1 MGYSMISSLRKP
13 AHRSLLDID
22 ARPDDGPTSGG
33 LRGWFWRSE
42 LLQVMFWLKDEGIGD
57 QVDLTLLERF
67 LGVDS
72 YVDVQYLDGLVDE
85 GYVERVG
92 DRYKLSEA
100 GARKGELEFVA
111 SFEELMRPPRREC
124 GTDSWCHHCPDAPA
138 R

>member
-1 MGYSMISSLRKP
+1 MISSLRRD
-13 AHRSLLDID
+13 AHGEFLDVD
-22 ARPDDGPTSGG
+22 APGDRPISGG
-33 LRGWFWRSE
+33 LRGSFWRSE
-42 LLQVMFWLKDEGIGD
+42 LLQVMFWLKDEGFGD

-72 YVDVQYLDGLVDE
+72 YVEAEYLDGLVDE

-92 DRYKLSEA
+92 DRYQLSES

-111 SFEELMRPPRREC
+111 SFEELTRPPHREC
-124 GTDSWCHHCPDAPA
+124 RPNSWCQNRPAAPA